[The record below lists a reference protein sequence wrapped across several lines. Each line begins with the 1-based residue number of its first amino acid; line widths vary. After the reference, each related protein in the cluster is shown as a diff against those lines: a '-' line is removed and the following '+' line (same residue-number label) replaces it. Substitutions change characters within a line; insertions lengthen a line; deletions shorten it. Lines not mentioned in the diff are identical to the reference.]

1 MAKKINNK
9 FYSVEKE
16 INGVK
21 YVAQFNGLSA
31 ALKAVDDSYIDG
43 SDNISMLKLSEYVF
57 KHVIVEPKGLDVDD
71 FESLDDFTEV
81 MNWAQGVM
89 QGQFRPTAE

>member
-1 MAKKINNK
+1 MAKKNK
-9 FYSVEKE
+9 FYTVEKE
-16 INGVK
+16 INDVK

-43 SDNISMLKLSEYVF
+43 SDNISMVKLSEYVF
-57 KHVIVEPKGLDVDD
+57 KHVIVEPKGLDIDD
-71 FESLDDFTEV
+71 FDNLDEFNEV
-81 MNWAQGVM
+81 MNWAQAVM

>member
-1 MAKKINNK
+1 MAKAKN
-9 FYSVEKE
+9 FYSVERE
-16 INGVK
+16 INGIK

-43 SDNISMLKLSEYVF
+43 GDNLSMLKLSEYVF
-57 KHVIVEPKGLDVDD
+57 KHVIVEPKGLSVDD
-71 FESLDDFTEV
+71 FDSLDEFNEV

-89 QGQFRPTAE
+89 QGRFRPTAE